1 MSDAPSDTNGD
12 GPDQATRRRKTVDLF
27 GALFGFVVYVGLRFR
42 EDNCQQ
48 RASALTYTTLLAM
61 VPLLAVSFAIFS
73 AFPAFERLEDRVM
86 DMIFDQIPQ
95 VGDQVRDYLEQF
107 TAQTGSL
114 TAIGIIFLAATAI
127 MLLVTISGTFNTIW
141 RVEQNRGLVARML
154 VFWAVLTLAPMLLG
168 ASFSLSTYLFAVA
181 RATGVDTVA
190 GGLANLAF
198 MVTFLMQTAGLMVL
212 YLFMPNFPVRP
223 RDALVGGLVAAILLD
238 LLKRGFG
245 FYVTQFPTYETIY
258 GAMATVPIF
267 LIWMYL
273 SWMVIL
279 FGAEVAAGLPE
290 WRSGIRRPQKE
301 GLPPVQRLSAA
312 LSLLNALLRAS
323 RDGETLSS
331 KRLSRAGVLGPLAM
345 AWATRKLEQRKYISK
360 TDRNAWVLSRDLSE
374 TSLADLYTDLDIDL
388 SGRVPRGHL
397 NTAWGSRFSSV
408 LSKMGDA
415 RDDIMAT
422 DLKSLLAPPEVGEEP
437 LPGEEEDEVEDKAAQ
452 RSFNR
457 RVLALIGL
465 GTLGQAG

>member
-1 MSDAPSDTNGD
+1 MTEKPSGTGDEAPM
-12 GPDQATRRRKTVDLF
+12 PRRKKPADLF
-27 GALFGFVVYVGLRFR
+27 GSLFGFAIYAALRFR

-86 DMIFDQIPQ
+86 DIIFDQIPQ
-95 VGDQVRDYLEQF
+95 VGDQVRGYLEQF
-107 TAQTGSL
+107 TAKTGSL

-141 RVEQNRGLVARML
+141 RVEQNRGLLSRML

-168 ASFSLSTYLFAVA
+168 ASFSLSTYFFTVA
-181 RATGVDTVA
+181 QATGVDSVA

-198 MVTFLMQTAGLMVL
+198 ILTFLMQTAGLMVL

-223 RDALVGGLVAAILLD
+223 RDGLMGGLVAAILLD

-258 GAMATVPIF
+258 GAMATIPIF

-323 RDGETLSS
+323 RDGETLSNR
-331 KRLSRAGVLGPLAM
+331 RLSRAGVLGPLAM
-345 AWATRKLEQRKYISK
+345 AWATRKLEQKNYITK

-374 TSLADLYTDLDIDL
+374 TTLADLYGDLNIDL
-388 SGRVPRGHL
+388 AGRVPRGHL
-397 NTAWGSRFSSV
+397 NTAWGSRFSTV
-408 LSKMGDA
+408 LSRMGEA

-422 DLKSLLAPPEVGEEP
+422 DLRALLAPPEVGEEP
-437 LPGEEEDEVEDKAAQ
+437 LPGEEDEEVEDKASK
-452 RSFNR
+452 RSLNR

-465 GTLGQAG
+465 GAIGQAG